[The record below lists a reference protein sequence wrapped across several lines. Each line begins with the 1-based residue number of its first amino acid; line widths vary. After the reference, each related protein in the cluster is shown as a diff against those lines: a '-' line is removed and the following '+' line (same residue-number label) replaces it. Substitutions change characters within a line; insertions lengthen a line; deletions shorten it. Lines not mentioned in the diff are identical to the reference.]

1 MPHSPVTPTLT
12 VTWRSEN
19 YGRFDGARSAFRLYD
34 TGELNDDAVA
44 QIHAAAAKAGYFRED
59 GRCAWIAWADNA
71 RERFIAGLQALGY
84 AVEHAG
90 SWGGPDA
97 DRQRPSDPSPEAR

>member
-1 MPHSPVTPTLT
+1 MPHAPVTTIV

-34 TGELNDDAVA
+34 TVDLTDDAVA
-44 QIHAAAAKAGYFRED
+44 KISSAAIEAGYFWAD
-59 GRCAWIAWADNA
+59 GRCAWIAWADSA

-90 SWGGPDA
+90 SWRGPQDDPQA
-97 DRQRPSDPSPEAR
+97 PPASDPEAR

>member
-1 MPHSPVTPTLT
+1 MPHSPIAPTLT

-34 TGELNDDAVA
+34 TVDLDDTAVA
-44 QIHAAAAKAGYFRED
+44 QIHAAATKAGYFWEP
-59 GRCAWIAWADNA
+59 GRCAWIAWADSA
-71 RERFIAGLQALGY
+71 RERFIAGLQTLGY

-90 SWGGPDA
+90 SWRA
-97 DRQRPSDPSPEAR
+97 PEGDGAPPAPGAR